1 MGFISSILISF
12 CAACVF
18 IGALYILCPE
28 GTMSKPIK
36 YVLSLVLLVSVVAA
50 AGVVA
55 KEEDFTLPEIAD
67 YKIDSDNLDTANAEL
82 VFSYALKEAGID
94 FSKISVL
101 TDKSADG
108 SISISKVLIYSGNS
122 YEEISKVLG
131 SAAEKTEVVVIN
143 E

>member
-1 MGFISSILISF
+1 MSFISSILISF

-18 IGALYILCPE
+18 IGALYIICPE

-36 YVLSLVLLVSVVAA
+36 YVLSLVFLISVIAS

-55 KEEDFTLPEIAD
+55 KTQDFSMPEIPE
-67 YKIDSDNLDTANAEL
+67 YEIDSERLDTANAEL
-82 VFSYALKEAGID
+82 VFSYALKAAGID

-101 TDKSADG
+101 TDKSEAD
-108 SISISKVLIYSGNS
+108 SIIISKVLIYSGSS
-122 YEEISKVLG
+122 YEEICKALG
-131 SAAEKTEVVVIN
+131 SAAEKIEVVVIN